1 MRALVLGS
9 GGQLGTEMVAELR
22 RRGMSVV
29 GLSRVELDIT
39 NEEAVQDCFQRRA
52 PGWVINTA
60 AYNHVDLAE
69 KEADKAM
76 RINGLGVHYLAVAC
90 RNSGAALM
98 HFSTDHVFDG
108 AKVLPYAEDDMP
120 NPPSAYGV
128 SKLAG
133 EMYARAAL
141 EKHYVVRVAGVFGPA
156 GRFTKRGNF
165 PELILKKAAQ
175 GGQLRVVEDF
185 FATPTYAPALASRCV
200 DLLELG
206 KFGLYHIGGGV
217 KISWYDYGMKILE
230 IAGLDARIQP
240 TNHREYKTP
249 ARRPRNAELS
259 NAKIESLGL
268 AKMPPLDDAL
278 AEYMALRQSVRPPK
292 RRGQT

>member
-9 GGQLGTEMVAELR
+9 GGQLGTEIVADLR

-29 GLSRVELDIT
+29 GLGRDELDIT
-39 NEEAVQDCFQRRA
+39 AAEAVQACFEEHA

-69 KEADKAM
+69 KEAETAM
-76 RINGLGVHYLAVAC
+76 RVNGLAVHYLAVAC
-90 RNSGAALM
+90 RDRGATLM

-108 AKVLPYAEDDMP
+108 TLVRPYTEEDAP

-141 EKHYVVRVAGVFGPA
+141 EKHYVIRVAGVFGPA
-156 GRFTKRGNF
+156 GRYTKRGNF
-165 PELILKKAAQ
+165 PELILKKAAE
-175 GGQLRVVEDF
+175 GGSLTIVEDF
-185 FATPTYAPALASRCV
+185 FATPTYAPALARRCV
-200 DLLELG
+200 DLFERG
-206 KFGLYHIGGGV
+206 AFGLYHIGGGA
-217 KISWYDYGMKILE
+217 KISWYDYGLKILE
-230 IAGLDARIQP
+230 IAGLEADIQP
-240 TNHREYKTP
+240 TNHREFKTP

-268 AKMPPLDDAL
+268 EKMPSLEDAL
-278 AEYMALRQSVRPPK
+278 AEYMELRKSVRSPK
-292 RRGQT
+292 RHG

>member
-9 GGQLGTEMVAELR
+9 GGQLGTEIVAELR

-29 GLSRVELDIT
+29 GLGRGELDIT
-39 NEEAVQDCFQRRA
+39 DAAAVRSCFDRHA

-69 KEADKAM
+69 KEAEKAM
-76 RINGLGVHYLAVAC
+76 RVNGLAVHYLAVAC
-90 RNSGAALM
+90 RDRGATLM

-108 AKVLPYAEDDMP
+108 TEVRPYTEEDIP

-141 EKHYVVRVAGVFGPA
+141 ERHYVVRVAGVFGPA
-156 GRFTKRGNF
+156 GRYTKRGNF
-165 PELILKKAAQ
+165 PELILRKAAES
-175 GGQLRVVEDF
+175 GPLKVVEDF

-200 DLLELG
+200 DLLERRR
-206 KFGLYHIGGGV
+206 FGLYHIGGGV
-217 KISWYDYGMKILE
+217 KISWYHYGLKILE
-230 IAGLDARIQP
+230 VAGLDADIQP
-240 TNHREYKTP
+240 TNHREFKTP
-249 ARRPRNAELS
+249 ARRPPNAELS
-259 NAKIESLGL
+259 NAKVEGLGL
-268 AKMPPLDDAL
+268 KKMPSLEDAL
-278 AEYMALRQSVRPPK
+278 AEYMELRQSVRPPK
-292 RRGQT
+292 RHG

>member
-1 MRALVLGS
+1 MRALVVGS
-9 GGQLGTEMVAELR
+9 GGQLGTEIVAELR

-29 GLSRVELDIT
+29 GLGRGELDIT
-39 NEEAVQDCFQRRA
+39 DAAAVRSCFDRHA

-69 KEADKAM
+69 KEAETAM
-76 RINGLGVHYLAVAC
+76 RVNGLAVHYLAVAC
-90 RNSGAALM
+90 HDRGATLM

-108 AKVLPYAEDDMP
+108 TEVRPYTEEDIP

-141 EKHYVVRVAGVFGPA
+141 ERHYVVRVAGVFGPA
-156 GRFTKRGNF
+156 GRYTKRGNF
-165 PELILKKAAQ
+165 PELILRKAAES
-175 GGQLRVVEDF
+175 GPLKVVDDF

-200 DLLELG
+200 DLLERRR
-206 KFGLYHIGGGV
+206 FGLYHIGGGV
-217 KISWYDYGMKILE
+217 KISWYHYGLKILE
-230 IAGLDARIQP
+230 VAGLEADIQP
-240 TNHREYKTP
+240 TNHREFKTP

-259 NAKIESLGL
+259 NAKAESLGL
-268 AKMPPLDDAL
+268 EKMPSLEDAL
-278 AEYMALRQSVRPPK
+278 AEYMELRRSVRPPK
-292 RRGQT
+292 RHG